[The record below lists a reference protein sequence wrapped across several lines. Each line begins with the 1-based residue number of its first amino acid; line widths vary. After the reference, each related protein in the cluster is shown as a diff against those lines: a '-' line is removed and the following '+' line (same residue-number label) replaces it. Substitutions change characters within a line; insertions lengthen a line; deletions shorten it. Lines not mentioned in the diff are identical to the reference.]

1 MAEQP
6 VVKVVGLK
14 KSYGENVVLDNID
27 FEVNKGEVVCL
38 IGPSGSGKSTLLRC
52 LNHLEIIQDGTIN
65 ISGDVLQ
72 GRNAS
77 KNKEAAKRIRKH
89 VGMVFQQFN
98 LWPHMSV
105 IDNICEAPLR
115 VKKVNKAVIREEA
128 VELLRKVGLEEKR
141 DEIPTNLSGGQQQRV
156 AIARA
161 LAMQPD
167 IMLFDEPTSALDPE
181 LVGEVLK
188 VMKKLAEEGMT
199 MIVVTHEM
207 KFACDIADKV
217 VFMDDGHILEQGP
230 PKEVIYNPKK
240 ERTRQFLS
248 RILDE

>member
-27 FEVNKGEVVCL
+27 FEVNRGEVVCL

-65 ISGDVLQ
+65 ICGDVLQ
-72 GRNAS
+72 GRNVS

-141 DEIPTNLSGGQQQRV
+141 DELPTNLSGGQQQRV

-230 PKEVIYNPKK
+230 PKEVIYSPKK
-240 ERTRQFLS
+240 DRTRQFLS

>member
-65 ISGDVLQ
+65 ICGDVLQ

-141 DEIPTNLSGGQQQRV
+141 DELPTNLSGGQQQRV

-230 PKEVIYNPKK
+230 PKEVIYSPKK
-240 ERTRQFLS
+240 DRTRQFLS

>member
-27 FEVNKGEVVCL
+27 FEVNRGEVVCL

-65 ISGDVLQ
+65 ICGDVLQ

-141 DEIPTNLSGGQQQRV
+141 DELPTNLSGGQQQRV

-230 PKEVIYNPKK
+230 PKEVIYSPKK